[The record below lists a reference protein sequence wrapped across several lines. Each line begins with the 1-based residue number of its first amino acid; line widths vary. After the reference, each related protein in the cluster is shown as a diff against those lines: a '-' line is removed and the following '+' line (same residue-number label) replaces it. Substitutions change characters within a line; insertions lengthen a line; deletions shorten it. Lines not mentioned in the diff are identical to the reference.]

1 MDQGPAIGVDL
12 TPLHS
17 ITPPQTF
24 HPPVPADFPRDLPP
38 GSTVVIATDA
48 WFPQVNGVVT
58 TMSTLVGRLQDFG
71 YRVVTITPEGETTV
85 PMPTYPEIRLCVRPG
100 RVVRK
105 ALEGIAP
112 DAFHIVT
119 EGPLGFAA
127 RSWALKRKI
136 PFTTAY
142 HTKFPEY
149 LSARFPVPVSFGTRL
164 IRWFHG
170 PSAGIMVAT
179 PSLARDLEGKGFR
192 NVRPWTR
199 GVAVDLFKPLEGVEA
214 RNRLLPYARPIGVYV
229 GRIAV
234 EKNIEAF
241 LKTRNVATKVLIGGG
256 PQMESLRAKYPDAV
270 FLGPKFGED
279 LASHL
284 AAGDIFV
291 FPSLTDTF
299 GLVQIEALACGLP
312 VAAYPVTGPLD
323 VLTPA
328 VGAMDDDL
336 DAAIEKALTLDPT
349 DCRQH
354 ALGYSWDACARLFLA
369 NLAPVG
375 KQAAR
380 AA

>member
-1 MDQGPAIGVDL
+1 MTSLAPFDPETNQPK
-12 TPLHS
+12 
-17 ITPPQTF
+17 
-24 HPPVPADFPRDLPP
+24 VPEGFPERLPP
-38 GSTVVIATDA
+38 GSTLVIATDA

-58 TMSTLVGRLQDFG
+58 TMSTLVERLREYG
-71 YRVVTITPEGETTV
+71 YRVVTITPEGQTTV

-100 RVVRK
+100 KVVRD
-105 ALEGIAP
+105 ALKGIAP

-127 RSWALKRKI
+127 RSWALKRGI

-170 PSAGIMVAT
+170 PSSGVMVAT

-199 GVAVDLFKPLEGVEA
+199 GVAVDLFKPLDDPA
-214 RNRLLPYARPIGVYV
+214 DRDRLLPYPRPIGVYV

-241 LKTRNVATKVLIGGG
+241 LKTTAVATKVLIGGG
-256 PQMESLRAKYPDAV
+256 PQMDSLKQRYPDAV

-279 LASHL
+279 LARHI
-284 AAGDIFV
+284 AAGDLFV

-299 GLVQIEALACGLP
+299 GLVQIEALSCGLP

-323 VLTPA
+323 VLTPK
-328 VGAMDDDL
+328 VGAMDEDL
-336 DAAIEKALTLDPT
+336 DRAIERALTLDPA
-349 DCRQH
+349 DCRDH
-354 ALGYSWDACARLFLA
+354 ALGYSWDACARLFLN
-369 NLAPVG
+369 NLAPVS
-375 KQAAR
+375 AS
-380 AA
+380 